1 MVGNQ
6 LEYNKELTLAS
17 VACAVAERAPNQLYR
32 IISRRALLTQS
43 GAFSPASDSIYA
55 ARSPLEQA
63 FSFFG

>member
-32 IISRRALLTQS
+32 IISRRAAVDLEREAFLPGAIAFTLL
-43 GAFSPASDSIYA
+43 AH
-55 ARSPLEQA
+55 L
-63 FSFFG
+63 

>member
-43 GAFSPASDSIYA
+43 GRLFLPRAIAFTLLAH
-55 ARSPLEQA
+55 L
-63 FSFFG
+63 

>member
-43 GAFSPASDSIYA
+43 GRLFSRVTLLAH
-55 ARSPLEQA
+55 L
-63 FSFFG
+63 

>member
-43 GAFSPASDSIYA
+43 EAFLPGAI
-55 ARSPLEQA
+55 A
-63 FSFFG
+63 FTLLAHL